1 MNPNYSLAAS
11 RAEHICEYCRAPE
24 AIFNLPFEVSNTSFR
39 FLAAEAMTKTIS
51 LYLAV
56 PVISLSQILF
66 QPLMKKLKPKSDF
79 LIRAGTI
86 GRNILCLIRKQAKSK
101 AKSLIAQ
108 ATISRLRINND
119 LQLAARV
126 QWLKLGFFD

>member
-1 MNPNYSLAAS
+1 MNPNYSLVAS

-24 AIFNLPFEVSNTSFR
+24 AIFNLPFEVEHIVPLSRGGSDDENN
-39 FLAAEAMTKTIS
+39 LA
-51 LYLAV
+51 
-56 PVISLSQILF
+56 LSCRSCNLF
-66 QPLMKKLKPKSDF
+66 KSDF
-79 LIRAGTI
+79 VSAFDEKTQTEIRFFNPRRDDWTEHFVFDKKTGEIKGKT
-86 GRNILCLIRKQAKSK
+86 
-101 AKSLIAQ
+101 LIAQ